1 MSIVLIIRL
10 NRGENMK
17 KYGDIIVTLA
27 IISIIA
33 IIIIPIPLGAVDLLL
48 SFNIA
53 LALLI
58 LVKAIYTEET
68 LDFSI
73 FPSLLLITTL
83 FRLALN
89 VTTTRYIL
97 STGFA
102 GGLIETF
109 GSFVMQ
115 GSAIIGFVIFLI
127 ITVIQFMVITKGSER
142 VSEVAARFT
151 LDAMPG
157 KQMAIDADLNA
168 GLIDDQE
175 AKERRKKV
183 QRESDF
189 FGAMDGASKFV
200 KGDSIAG
207 IIISIINIIAGFAIG
222 MLTEDLGFGEALQKY
237 TILTVGDGLVS
248 QIPALLISTAT
259 GIVVTRA
266 SSEGNLG
273 NDLINQLFNNYKIM
287 FIISGVSVVFAMA
300 GLPRIPFLLL
310 AVAFFYIGMNLRKV
324 VIESETKVVP
334 DKIAETADEKRKPE
348 NVIPLLNVDP
358 IELEFGYGI
367 IPLADASQG
376 GDLFDRLIMIRR
388 QCALELGIII
398 PMFRLRDN
406 IQLEPNHYII
416 KIKGVEV
423 TCGEIMFDHYLAMNP
438 GMAEGDLEGIDTVEP
453 AFGLPAK
460 WINEQEREKA
470 EIFGYTVVDPPSIIA
485 THLTEIVKRHA
496 YELLGRQ
503 DVKKLID
510 NVKENHPALVEE
522 LIPSQ
527 MSLGE
532 IQKVLCNLLK
542 ESVSIRDM
550 VTIMETL
557 ADYSGMTRDADMLTE
572 YVRQSLSRAI
582 TKQFI
587 TSQPA
592 KVITVDQQLEQK
604 IMESIQQTD
613 RGTFIAMEPDL
624 IQLILSNLSFQL
636 QKLINLGEQPIIITA
651 PIVRLYLKRLTEQL
665 TSDLIVLSYNEVD
678 PSVEI
683 ESVGMVKI

>member
-1 MSIVLIIRL
+1 
-10 NRGENMK
+10 MK

-27 IISIIA
+27 IIAIIV
-33 IIIIPIPLGAVDLLL
+33 IIIIPIPLGALDVLL
-48 SFNIA
+48 SFNIS
-53 LALLI
+53 LSLLI
-58 LVKAIYTEET
+58 LIKAMYTEEA
-68 LDFSI
+68 LEFSI
-73 FPSLLLITTL
+73 FPSILLITTL

-89 VTTTRYIL
+89 ITTTRYIL
-97 STGFA
+97 STGSA
-102 GGLIETF
+102 GGLIDTF

-115 GSAIIGFVIFLI
+115 GNAVVGFIIFLI
-127 ITVIQFMVITKGSER
+127 IIIIQFMVITKGSER

-175 AKERRKKV
+175 ARERRKKV

-189 FGAMDGASKFV
+189 YGAMDGASKFV

-207 IIISIINIIAGFAIG
+207 IIITIINIVAGFAIG
-222 MLTEDLGFGEALQKY
+222 MLGGDLSFGEALQKY

-266 SSEGNLG
+266 ASEGNLG
-273 NDLINQLFNNYKIM
+273 NDLINQLFNNHKIM
-287 FIISGVSVVFAMA
+287 FIISGVLVVFAIA
-300 GLPRIPFLLL
+300 GLPRIPFILL
-310 AVAFFYIGMNLRKV
+310 ALLFLYLGMNLRKA
-324 VIESETKVVP
+324 VIKAETEILP
-334 DKIAETADEKRKPE
+334 DKITETVDEKRKPE

-376 GDLFDRLIMIRR
+376 GDLFDRLVMIRR
-388 QCALELGIII
+388 QCALELGIIV

-416 KIKGVEV
+416 KIKGVEIAS
-423 TCGEIMFDHYLAMNP
+423 GEIMFDHYLAMNP
-438 GMAEGDLEGIDTVEP
+438 GIADGELEGIDTVEP

-485 THLTEIVKRHA
+485 THLTEVVKKHA
-496 YELLGRQ
+496 HELLGRQ

-510 NVKENHPALVEE
+510 NAKENHPALVEE
-522 LIPSQ
+522 LIPAQ

-532 IQKVLCNLLK
+532 IQKVLYNLLK
-542 ESVSIRDM
+542 EGVSIRDM
-550 VTIMETL
+550 VTILETL
-557 ADYSGMTRDADMLTE
+557 ADYSNMTRDADMLTE
-572 YVRQSLSRAI
+572 YVRQALSRAI

-587 TSQPA
+587 SNQPA

-613 RGTFIAMEPDL
+613 RGTYISMDPDL
-624 IQLILSNLSFQL
+624 IQSVLNNLSYQL

-665 TSDLIVLSYNEVD
+665 TSDLVVLSYNEVD

-683 ESVGMVKI
+683 ESVGMVRI